1 MALWLLGSATMAA
14 LAEGDSL
21 RTRTLE
27 NVTVT
32 AKSKARMQSEQAFA
46 VSVVDMKGE
55 YAKQKSLNRML
66 ENVSSVKI
74 RETGGLGSS
83 YNFALNGFSGNQ
95 VKFFIDG
102 VPMDNFGSSFNLSTL
117 TANMAD
123 YVEVYKG
130 SLPVSLSADALGG
143 AVNIVTRKKANYLD
157 AAYSYGSFNTHR
169 ASVNGAFTDQKTGFT
184 LRANAFLNYSDNNY
198 KVYAPIVDLNTGLQ
212 RGNEWVKRFNDGY
225 LGGGVRMETGLVGK
239 KWADYALVTFIAS
252 ADKNENQ
259 TGATMDAV
267 YGKPKTNSLSIVPGL
282 KYRKRGLLTE
292 GLDLEAYLNYAFVR
306 THNVDTAALR
316 YNWLGEYV
324 PTTSRGE
331 GYLTDAEI
339 RMHQWQGN
347 VSLSYLLGE
356 HQRFLL
362 NHLVNANKRMSDD
375 REHRDNP
382 MNDVPQF
389 LTKNITGLGYQLR
402 YDRWNVNVFGKL
414 YALHTS
420 SNKLLDQF
428 LATEH
433 WETVS
438 ASQTNWGYG
447 AAGTYFFLP
456 WLQGKASYEQAYRMP
471 EPVEMFGDGF
481 IQKSNTDLRP
491 EMSRNLNIG
500 LMMNRQTGRH
510 SIAAEVNYI
519 YRNTRDFILKGV
531 NLTSDPT
538 TSYENIGKAITHGVE
553 GSVRYDYR
561 KTVHAGGSITYQDIR
576 DKEEF
581 ITNRN
586 SYVGEEQTANVS
598 YGQRMPNIP
607 YFFLN
612 ANAGYDW
619 HNAFH
624 KGNTLSVEYSMS
636 YTYEYYLGF
645 PGLGRPSSKKMIPT
659 QTVHNIAVGYTFA
672 DGRYSIHAECNNIG
686 NELLYDNY
694 RLQKP
699 GRNFNVTFRV
709 YLPKM

>member
-1 MALWLLGSATMAA
+1 MTLLTTAA
-14 LAEGDSL
+14 GTVLAEQDSL
-21 RTRTLE
+21 RTTTLE
-27 NVTVT
+27 NVTIT
-32 AKSKARMQSEQAFA
+32 AKSKARQQSEQAFA
-46 VSVVDMKGE
+46 VNVVDMKGE
-55 YAKQKSLNRML
+55 YAKSKSLNKIL

-74 RETGGLGSS
+74 RETGGLGSDF
-83 YNFALNGFSGNQ
+83 NFALNGFSGNQ

-102 VPMDNFGSSFNLSTL
+102 VPMDNFGSSFNLATL

-130 SLPVSLSADALGG
+130 SLPVTLSADALGG
-143 AVNIVTRKKANYLD
+143 AVNIVTRRNANYVD

-169 ASVNGAFTDQKTGFT
+169 ASVNGAYTDHKTGFT
-184 LRANAFLNYSDNNY
+184 LKANAFLNYSDNNY
-198 KVYAPIVDLNTGLQ
+198 KVYAPIVDLATGLL
-212 RGNEWVKRFNDGY
+212 RGEEWVKRFNDGY

-239 KWADYALVTFIAS
+239 SWADYALLTFIAS
-252 ADKNENQ
+252 GDSYKNQ

-267 YGKPKTNSLSIVPGL
+267 YGKPKTNSLTLVPGL
-282 KYRKRGLLTE
+282 KYKKRDLLTA
-292 GLDLEAYLNYAFVR
+292 GLDLEAYLNYAYVN

-324 PTTSRGE
+324 PAGSRGE
-331 GYLTDAEI
+331 GYLTDAKI
-339 RMHQWQGN
+339 RMHQWQGD

-356 HQRFLL
+356 HNRFLL
-362 NHLVNANKRMSDD
+362 NHLVSSNKRISDD
-375 REHRDNP
+375 QEHKDNP
-382 MNDVPQF
+382 MNNVPQY
-389 LTKNITGLGYQLR
+389 LTKNITGLSYQLR
-402 YDRWNVNVFGKL
+402 YNRWNMNVFGKL
-414 YALHTS
+414 YHLNTS

-428 LATEH
+428 LATER
-433 WETVS
+433 WETVK

-447 AAGTYFFLP
+447 AAGTYFFQP
-456 WLQGKASYEQAYRMP
+456 WLQGKVSFEQAYRMP
-471 EPVEMFGDGF
+471 EAVEMFGDGF

-500 LMMNRQTGRH
+500 LMMNRQVGKH
-510 SIAAEVNYI
+510 NIAAEVNYI

-538 TSYENIGKAITHGVE
+538 TSYENIGKAVTHGVE
-553 GSVRYDYR
+553 GSLRYDYK
-561 KTVHAGGSITYQDIR
+561 KTVHVGGSITYQDIR

-581 ITNRN
+581 VTNNN

-624 KGNTLSVEYSMS
+624 KGNTLSVEYSMN

-659 QTVHNIAVGYTFA
+659 QTVHNISVGYTMA
-672 DGRYSIHAECNNIG
+672 NGRYSIFAECNNIG
-686 NELLYDNY
+686 NELLFDNY

-699 GRNFNVTFRV
+699 GRNFNVTLRV